1 MRSLDTVHCNTDW
14 NEGRIVGPAQVDTHH
29 RRLIDDIRQYA
40 QQAFSNAPGSHDW
53 QHSLRVRKLCLRI
66 GPCEGAD
73 RVVLE
78 AAAYLHDIGRV
89 SPDHTGYDDCHAI
102 RGAQMAEQLLDPL
115 PLKPER
121 KDNIVHCVRAH
132 RFRSD
137 CPPQTIEARVLFDAD
152 KLDAIGAI
160 GIARAYQF
168 AGELGACLHNPDI
181 DPEQARP
188 YSVNDTGH
196 REFAVKLSK
205 IKDRMITDCG
215 HRIAQQRHAFM
226 ATFFERFLSEYE
238 GCDELPE
245 SPANTP

>member
-1 MRSLDTVHCNTDW
+1 MHRIDAAHCKIDW
-14 NEGRIVGPAQVDTHH
+14 NEGRIVRPRRIDGKH
-29 RRLIDDIRQYA
+29 RHLIDDIRRYA
-40 QQAFSNAPGSHDW
+40 QKAFSSAPRSHDW
-53 QHSLRVRKLCLRI
+53 QHSLRVHKLCLRI

-73 RVVLE
+73 MVVLE

-89 SPDHTGYDDCHAI
+89 SPDHTGHDDCHAT
-102 RGAQMAEQLLDPL
+102 RGARMAERLLDPL
-115 PLKPER
+115 PLAPEC

-132 RFRSD
+132 RYRSD
-137 CPPQTIEARVLFDAD
+137 CPARTIEARVLFDAD

-181 DPEQARP
+181 DPEQARL

-205 IKDRMITDCG
+205 IKDRMMTEYG
-215 HRIAQQRHAFM
+215 HRIAQGRHAFM
-226 ATFFERFLSEYE
+226 TTFFERFLSEYE
-238 GCDELPE
+238 GCDGIPE
-245 SPANTP
+245 